1 MAHNR
6 QIEMQGKCRRLFY
19 AKTDWAIPTDVET
32 DEPRPDDQVLAGT
45 VLGVTTGGGAL
56 ELLIGN
62 DLIIATFNDQT
73 APDRIGCVEEFYNP
87 IGASKPLRIDL
98 TKVAACGTAVD
109 NHRTAKQAE
118 TDFVFE
124 KGIKLFG
131 SEYATTEAFRHV
143 LKFQEMHSRD
153 DAGRV
158 SDHETIVQ
166 AQADLEALCKTCD
179 DCCEQLLETRDAAIT
194 FAEPES

>member
-1 MAHNR
+1 MHNKTV
-6 QIEMQGKCRRLFY
+6 ELQGKCRRLFY
-19 AKTDWAIPTDVET
+19 YKTDQAPFTDADGVT
-32 DEPRPDDQVLAGT
+32 TQKLAGD
-45 VLGVTTGGGAL
+45 VLGVAFAGGSLDGVS
-56 ELLIGN
+56 GD
-62 DLIIATFNDQT
+62 DLIIATFNDQS
-73 APDRIGCVEEFYNP
+73 APDRIGCVEEFYSP
-87 IGASKPLRIDL
+87 IPASKPVRIDL

-118 TDFVFE
+118 SDFVFE

-143 LKFQEMHSRD
+143 LKFQEMYSRD
-153 DAGRV
+153 DPDRV

-179 DCCEQLLETRDAAIT
+179 DCCEQLLETRDAAVVFQANT
-194 FAEPES
+194 GG